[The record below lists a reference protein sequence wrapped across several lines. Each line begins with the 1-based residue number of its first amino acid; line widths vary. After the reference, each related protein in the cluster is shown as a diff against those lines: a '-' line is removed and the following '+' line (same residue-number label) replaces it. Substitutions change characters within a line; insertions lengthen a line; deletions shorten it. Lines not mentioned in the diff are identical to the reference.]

1 MRGVPIV
8 QLKHNFKDPI
18 IIQIRSPSNRK
29 KAKELPKGHII
40 QLQVILCI
48 NVLIVMPLKLSAK
61 IVLLPTPFLAA

>member
-1 MRGVPIV
+1 MPIV

-18 IIQIRSPSNRK
+18 IIQIRKPKQQK